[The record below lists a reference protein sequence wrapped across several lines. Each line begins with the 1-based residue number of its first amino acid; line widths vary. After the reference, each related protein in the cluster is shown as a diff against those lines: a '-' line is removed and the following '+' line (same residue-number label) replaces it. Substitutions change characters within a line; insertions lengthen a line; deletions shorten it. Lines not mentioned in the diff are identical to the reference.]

1 MFLIKSSTYI
11 LPHIVSLKVSKKYYQ
26 SLHLGKKYKIIKNM
40 TFITQTKYSMMKAI
54 LLNVIGL
61 CGDRSMEMSNLS
73 KNCANDVWYMLHT
86 SDILQIRKY
95 KTEPRVATGRNS
107 SRAMFIFCSV
117 SFAPS
122 SFSLT

>member
-1 MFLIKSSTYI
+1 MFFIKASTYI
-11 LPHIVSLKVSKKYYQ
+11 LPHIISLEVNKKFYQ
-26 SLHLGKKYKIIKNM
+26 NLRLGKKYKSIDNM

-61 CGDRSMEMSNLS
+61 GGDRSMEISNLS

-86 SDILQIRKY
+86 SDMLQIRKY

-107 SRAMFIFCSV
+107 SRAMLIFCSV